1 MSIDDELANLKTE
14 LELTDEQVTKMKPIL
29 EDSLTQMRKARE
41 QFRSQDRTQA
51 NREERKASM
60 EKINQ
65 DTDKKLGGILS
76 ADQLKKFQDLRDQ
89 RMNQRRGMR
98 GGPGQNP
105 GGPPQ

>member
-51 NREERKASM
+51 NREQRRASM

-98 GGPGQNP
+98 GGTGQNP